1 MRRLLPG
8 LLLFTAIMATA
19 GRWAQVSA
27 EECDNPGA
35 LSDSVKIQQCIGKY
49 NGILDAIAKANSNNQ
64 EELNRLKSQVLN
76 LKSQINSLDKRL
88 TELSG
93 DIFDREVKVG
103 VQQELLAARVRTHY
117 IRKREDAGML
127 IFFSSNSGGEF
138 FRDLAYREKLAHND
152 QEIIKVVA
160 GEINKLNTQAENM
173 KRQKESTAALKVRVD
188 KQAGFLE
195 GEVKKA
201 SAYVSDLGG
210 KIAALTARQQA
221 LLAEKTGTYATSVGD
236 VPLADDPAARPD
248 YNPGFSPAFAMFSF
262 GAPHFKGMSQ
272 YGAFGRAKNGQ
283 NYRQILEAYYGNVE
297 IRKVNVPSVI
307 NTSAGTL
314 AFEGNYMKGIAE
326 MPTVWADR
334 GGYEALKAQAVAARS
349 YALAYVGWRINNQ
362 NAGGRICTTESC
374 QVYNSG
380 KAGSPGRWGDAVRE
394 TEAEI
399 LVSRSSGEVVNAWY
413 ASTSGGYQES
423 YSALGHTT
431 PGFWDTTSD
440 WTRWADGA
448 WEKKGESP
456 WFYKGWYKSRSGKT
470 CGRNHP
476 WLTQAEFA
484 DIVNAAIVVAGGGD
498 MSGIFPEDVRSCW
511 GDNDSPWSKEQMA
524 SAADS
529 HGGRVT
535 SVSSV
540 RVEHGSNGITS
551 RVVFSTN
558 RGEVPIPGVNFYK
571 AFNLR
576 APGALALKSQLFNIE
591 KK

>member
-188 KQAGFLE
+188 KQAG
-195 GEVKKA
+195 
-201 SAYVSDLGG
+201 
-210 KIAALTARQQA
+210 
-221 LLAEKTGTYATSVGD
+221 
-236 VPLADDPAARPD
+236 AARPD

-456 WFYKGWYKSRSGKT
+456 WFYKDEVGGRSVGK
-470 CGRNHP
+470 
-476 WLTQAEFA
+476 E
-484 DIVNAAIVVAGGGD
+484 
-498 MSGIFPEDVRSCW
+498 
-511 GDNDSPWSKEQMA
+511 
-524 SAADS
+524 
-529 HGGRVT
+529 GRVT
-535 SVSSV
+535 LV
-540 RVEHGSNGITS
+540 
-551 RVVFSTN
+551 
-558 RGEVPIPGVNFYK
+558 
-571 AFNLR
+571 L
-576 APGALALKSQLFNIE
+576 
-591 KK
+591 

>member
-49 NGILDAIAKANSNNQ
+49 NGILDAIAKAISNNQ

-138 FRDLAYREKLAHND
+138 FRDLAYREK
-152 QEIIKVVA
+152 
-160 GEINKLNTQAENM
+160 
-173 KRQKESTAALKVRVD
+173 ESTAALKVGVD

-248 YNPGFSPAFAMFSF
+248 Y
-262 GAPHFKGMSQ
+262 
-272 YGAFGRAKNGQ
+272 
-283 NYRQILEAYYGNVE
+283 
-297 IRKVNVPSVI
+297 
-307 NTSAGTL
+307 
-314 AFEGNYMKGIAE
+314 
-326 MPTVWADR
+326 
-334 GGYEALKAQAVAARS
+334 
-349 YALAYVGWRINNQ
+349 
-362 NAGGRICTTESC
+362 
-374 QVYNSG
+374 
-380 KAGSPGRWGDAVRE
+380 
-394 TEAEI
+394 
-399 LVSRSSGEVVNAWY
+399 
-413 ASTSGGYQES
+413 
-423 YSALGHTT
+423 
-431 PGFWDTTSD
+431 
-440 WTRWADGA
+440 
-448 WEKKGESP
+448 
-456 WFYKGWYKSRSGKT
+456 
-470 CGRNHP
+470 
-476 WLTQAEFA
+476 
-484 DIVNAAIVVAGGGD
+484 
-498 MSGIFPEDVRSCW
+498 
-511 GDNDSPWSKEQMA
+511 
-524 SAADS
+524 
-529 HGGRVT
+529 
-535 SVSSV
+535 
-540 RVEHGSNGITS
+540 
-551 RVVFSTN
+551 
-558 RGEVPIPGVNFYK
+558 
-571 AFNLR
+571 
-576 APGALALKSQLFNIE
+576 
-591 KK
+591 